1 VNKKTI
7 LLFISIAA
15 FLGLSASFIQNRCK
29 PQSQVLSAV
38 PSAKTDIEPP
48 TLTETL
54 EIKINNFNDLQSYIS
69 RKSGFFAIYVKD
81 LTTQQEYKINSDKR
95 LYGASL
101 YKILVAG
108 AIYEALANDLL
119 SLNYI
124 YMYKLED
131 YSDGSGVLQN
141 YKVGSSYSIDEL
153 LDYLL
158 KHSDNIAQN
167 ILVRNIG
174 VEKVTDFYKKYS
186 DFSESGT
193 FSKDLFV
200 TPEEISNI
208 FYNIYKS
215 EGWSKELR
223 REFFAR
229 MTDTQ
234 FEDRI
239 AKLLSEDLTFSHKI
253 GNFPKSGSWHDCGVV
268 FAKGFMHPT
277 LVCLMSKD
285 TIYED
290 FLDVSHA
297 VGNFINSKY

>member
-1 VNKKTI
+1 MNKRII
-7 LLFISIAA
+7 LLLISIAA
-15 FLGLSASFIQNRCK
+15 FLGLSVSFIQNKRK
-29 PQSQVLSAV
+29 SQSQVLSAV
-38 PSAKTDIEPP
+38 PSAKTDIEPL

-54 EIKINNFNDLQSYIS
+54 EIKINDFDDLQSYIS
-69 RKSGFFAIYVKD
+69 RKAGFFAIYIKD
-81 LTTQQEYKINSDKR
+81 LTTQQEYKINSDQR

-108 AIYEALANDLL
+108 TVYEDLANDLL

-124 YMYKLED
+124 YVYEPDD

-141 YKVGSSYSIDEL
+141 YKVGSSCSIDAL

-158 KHSDNIAQN
+158 KYSDNIAQN

-174 VEKVTDFYKKYS
+174 VEKIANFYKKYS

-193 FSKDLFV
+193 FSKDIFT
-200 TPEEISNI
+200 TPEEVSDI
-208 FYNIYKS
+208 FYNIYENDK
-215 EGWSKELR
+215 WSKELR
-223 REFFAR
+223 REFFTR
-229 MTDTQ
+229 MTNTR

-239 AKLLSEDLTFSHKI
+239 AESLSKDLTFSHKI
-253 GNFPKSGSWHDCGVV
+253 GSAPLSGSWHDCGVV
-268 FAKGFMHPT
+268 FAKGFTRPT
-277 LVCLMSKD
+277 LVCLMSKN
-285 TIYED
+285 TAYED